1 MDPQCVN
8 MSSTSSLIYDSLK
21 HIYMPVASTAN
32 IDMLPSYRHNTFASP
47 SPTSTL
53 LVCLLEPNTSL
64 LLHYL
69 RTFSQPAGTGS
80 ASQTSSLGSPLLS
93 LARAPWV

>member
-1 MDPQCVN
+1 MHLQFVN
-8 MSSTSSLIYDSLK
+8 MSSTSSLVYDSLK
-21 HIYMPVASTAN
+21 HIDIPVASAAN
-32 IDMLPSYRHNTFASP
+32 TNILPSRRHNTFASP

-53 LVCLLEPNTSL
+53 LLCPLEPNTSH

-80 ASQTSSLGSPLLS
+80 ASRTSSLGSPLLS
-93 LARAPWV
+93 LALAPLV